1 MKKSIKKVLFMLS
14 TVILSVVLTACG
26 AGSSKTPTSQEVLE
40 KYSEVA
46 KNIKSAKFTSDV
58 SMKITTNG
66 KEQELKMNMNGTVVN
81 DPISMLVDYDMNMG
95 SQSQK
100 ISMYL
105 KDADSLYVK
114 QSNSSKWQ
122 KAPTNE
128 SIKKQLESIK
138 QVGGNDKSLEFY
150 KNNAS
155 DFKVSEQG
163 DNYVLTYTGN
173 DEKFKELLKQSNST
187 TSNNFDSVE
196 FKNIEVKVTVKKSNY
211 EPVESYISADF
222 SQKSN
227 SANKAK
233 MEVKFSFSDI
243 NSAKI
248 TAPEGI

>member
-114 QSNSSKWQ
+114 
-122 KAPTNE
+122 
-128 SIKKQLESIK
+128 
-138 QVGGNDKSLEFY
+138 
-150 KNNAS
+150 
-155 DFKVSEQG
+155 
-163 DNYVLTYTGN
+163 
-173 DEKFKELLKQSNST
+173 
-187 TSNNFDSVE
+187 
-196 FKNIEVKVTVKKSNY
+196 
-211 EPVESYISADF
+211 
-222 SQKSN
+222 
-227 SANKAK
+227 
-233 MEVKFSFSDI
+233 
-243 NSAKI
+243 
-248 TAPEGI
+248 